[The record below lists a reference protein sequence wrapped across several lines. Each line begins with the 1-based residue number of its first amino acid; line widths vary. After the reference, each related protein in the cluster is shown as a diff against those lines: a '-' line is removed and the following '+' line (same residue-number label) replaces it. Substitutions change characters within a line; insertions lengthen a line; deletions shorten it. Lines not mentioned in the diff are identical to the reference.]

1 MDAFAKGDAEAVGA
15 LYTNDCKVM
24 PTGSDVI
31 EGQQGSYMYM
41 YNLLFYL
48 PGKAHYIHTL
58 NFILLCGGWTMCVII
73 GTRMILVGFSSYLI
87 FSLSIGA
94 AKVFRS
100 VMSAGAKK
108 VLLTI
113 DEVGPMGTGD
123 TIYERSHYCFYKEDG
138 SVFDQGKYVQTYQ
151 NLCL

>member
-100 VMSAGAKK
+100 VMREATTASTRRMVQSLIRESTCKHTK
-108 VLLTI
+108 ICVSEWEFIVPEPPT
-113 DEVGPMGTGD
+113 GTM
-123 TIYERSHYCFYKEDG
+123 
-138 SVFDQGKYVQTYQ
+138 
-151 NLCL
+151 L

>member
-1 MDAFAKGDAEAVGA
+1 MAQEMCD
-15 LYTNDCKVM
+15 
-24 PTGSDVI
+24 
-31 EGQQGSYMYM
+31 
-41 YNLLFYL
+41 
-48 PGKAHYIHTL
+48 
-58 NFILLCGGWTMCVII
+58 GGTWD
-73 GTRMILVGFSSYLI
+73 FHA

-94 AKVFRS
+94 AKVFHS

-151 NLCL
+151 KFASLCGNYRPPTIVTYHNFVDHISPIIIARNIMYVMKCKI

>member
-1 MDAFAKGDAEAVGA
+1 MHDIVLRSRHDHWHK
-15 LYTNDCKVM
+15 K
-24 PTGSDVI
+24 
-31 EGQQGSYMYM
+31 
-41 YNLLFYL
+41 
-48 PGKAHYIHTL
+48 
-58 NFILLCGGWTMCVII
+58 CVHDS
-73 GTRMILVGFSSYLI
+73 GTWDFHA

-138 SVFDQGKYVQTYQ
+138 SVFDQGKYVQNIPKICVSVWELPTTNHC
-151 NLCL
+151 NLP